1 MGQVFPMPTVG
12 DLFTDMRG
20 DDRRMR
26 VSYHED
32 RGVVVVSL
40 WADTVCRGTF
50 QLAAG
55 DVARLVAVLSQVGAP
70 VGSTS
75 APEGHDAA
83 GEAAPRPAPASPEL
97 TGDVNMAALPPSRV
111 PRVA

>member
-1 MGQVFPMPTVG
+1 MPAVG
-12 DLFTDMRG
+12 DLFTDRRG

-40 WADTVCRGTF
+40 WSDTVCRGTF
-50 QLAAG
+50 QLAAE
-55 DVARLVAVLSQVGAP
+55 DAARLVAVLSHVEVPADTTPTPGDGDTATAEATPQRVTP
-70 VGSTS
+70 T
-75 APEGHDAA
+75 PEQ
-83 GEAAPRPAPASPEL
+83 
-97 TGDVNMAALPPSRV
+97 TGDVSRAALPLVRP